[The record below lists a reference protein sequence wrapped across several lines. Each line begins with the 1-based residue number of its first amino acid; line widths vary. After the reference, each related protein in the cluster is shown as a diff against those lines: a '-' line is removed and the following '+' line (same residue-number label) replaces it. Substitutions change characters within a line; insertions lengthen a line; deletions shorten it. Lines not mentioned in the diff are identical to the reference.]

1 MVLMR
6 SNLFRLHLRSNL
18 TIMQRLLVWCF
29 AVSFFLGSSQE
40 MLSSTF
46 LDVNYFKGTIPLHNN
61 DILHLIKGHP
71 EGIIIGWN
79 HRTNGRNDWEQRCN
93 YPDYGASFMYQD
105 LKNEVLGNTFG
116 FYGHFN
122 FYFFKR
128 RLMLRI
134 GQGIVLASNPY
145 DKTSNPKNI
154 AFGSKL
160 LGSPYLML
168 NYKKPNLL
176 GPIGIQSGLVFF
188 HASNGN
194 FRAPNTS
201 VNTIAFN
208 MGINYDLGTKKII
221 YETPKEM
228 PVIYKALKY
237 NIVLR
242 TGINQTDV
250 VGSKQYPFYTVSAY
264 VDKRF
269 NFSNAIQFGVDA
281 FFSFALKEEIKYRS
295 VAFPETPS
303 DPNADHR
310 RVGGFLGY
318 ELFVNKW
325 SMVAQTGY
333 YLYYPY
339 DFEGRIYNRIGL
351 KYYFSKQW
359 FGAFTVKSHFATAEA
374 LEFGIGIRL

>member
-1 MVLMR
+1 
-6 SNLFRLHLRSNL
+6 
-18 TIMQRLLVWCF
+18 
-29 AVSFFLGSSQE
+29 
-40 MLSSTF
+40 
-46 LDVNYFKGTIPLHNN
+46 
-61 DILHLIKGHP
+61 
-71 EGIIIGWN
+71 
-79 HRTNGRNDWEQRCN
+79 
-93 YPDYGASFMYQD
+93 
-105 LKNEVLGNTFG
+105 
-116 FYGHFN
+116 
-122 FYFFKR
+122 
-128 RLMLRI
+128 
-134 GQGIVLASNPY
+134 
-145 DKTSNPKNI
+145 
-154 AFGSKL
+154 
-160 LGSPYLML
+160 
-168 NYKKPNLL
+168 
-176 GPIGIQSGLVFF
+176 
-188 HASNGN
+188 
-194 FRAPNTS
+194 

-228 PVIYKALKY
+228 PVISKALKY

-242 TGINQTDV
+242 SGINQTDV

-269 NFSNAIQFGVDA
+269 NFSSAIQFGVDA

-339 DFEGRIYNRIGL
+339 DFEGRIYNRLGL

-359 FGAFTVKSHFATAEA
+359 FGAFTVKSHLATAEA

>member
-1 MVLMR
+1 ML
-6 SNLFRLHLRSNL
+6 
-18 TIMQRLLVWCF
+18 RLLLCCF
-29 AVSFFLGSSQE
+29 TISFFVGTSQE
-40 MLSSTF
+40 RLSQTY
-46 LDVNYFKGTIPLHNN
+46 LDINYFKGIIPLHNN
-61 DILHLIKGHP
+61 DIAHLIQGYP
-71 EGIIIGWN
+71 EGVIIGWN
-79 HRTNGRNDWEQRCN
+79 QRTNGENDWEQRYN
-93 YPDYGASFMYQD
+93 YPDFGASFMYQN
-105 LKNEVLGNTFG
+105 LQNEVLGNTLG

-122 FYFFKR
+122 FYLFKR
-128 RLMLRI
+128 QLMLRV
-134 GQGIVLASNPY
+134 GQGIVFATNPY
-145 DKTSNPKNI
+145 NKTSNPKNI

-176 GPIGIQSGLVFF
+176 GPIGVQSGLVFF

-201 VNTIAFN
+201 VNTISFN
-208 MGINYDLGTKKII
+208 MGINYDLDAKGVNFKQ
-221 YETPKEM
+221 YKEI
-228 PVIYKALKY
+228 PVISKALKY
-237 NIVLR
+237 NFVLR
-242 TGINQTDV
+242 SGFSQNDV

-264 VDKRF
+264 VNKRF
-269 NFSNAIQFGVDA
+269 NSFSAVHLGIDA
-281 FFSFALKEEIKYRS
+281 FFSFALKEEINYRS
-295 VAFPETPS
+295 VAFPDAPS
-303 DPNADHR
+303 DPNADYR

-359 FGAFTVKSHFATAEA
+359 FGAFTVKSHLATAEA